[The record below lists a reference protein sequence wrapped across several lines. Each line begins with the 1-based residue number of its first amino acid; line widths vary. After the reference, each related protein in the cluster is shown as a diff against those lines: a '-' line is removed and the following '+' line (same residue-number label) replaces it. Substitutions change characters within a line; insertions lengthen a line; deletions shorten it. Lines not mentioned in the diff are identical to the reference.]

1 MSNTLTAL
9 APTLFSAAKE
19 VAQEPV
25 GALSSI
31 NMNFDS
37 KGVAIG
43 DSVTVPVAPAATLGT
58 YSPAMTTTA
67 GTDAIAESIAVS
79 ITANRNA
86 TWNLTGEQQ
95 RSLENGGT
103 NLDWL
108 NQMMKQGMRSLK
120 NEAEAALCSVIYK
133 GASRAYGTAGT
144 TPFATTID
152 EIPNVYKILKDNG
165 APMADLQMIINT
177 NAGLNA
183 RKLGIIQQ
191 ADQAGSD
198 AERRSGNFLRQ
209 FGFQIKES
217 AGIASH
223 TKGTATGFQIAAAGE
238 LAGQTT
244 LSFDGGD
251 SGTIIAGDVLT
262 IGTGGGSGT
271 GTDYDTKYVIND
283 PSTLTGAASGTVI
296 IGRPGLKVAR
306 VNDDEG
312 VLGNSY
318 TANLAFERS
327 AVVGVM
333 RPPIIPAS
341 PLIEQMT
348 ITDPDGLTYLL
359 CKIVGD
365 GMITLRLHLAY
376 GFKVIN
382 SEYVVNLL
390 G

>member
-9 APTLFSAAKE
+9 APVLYSAAKE
-19 VAQEPV
+19 VQQEPV

-31 NMNFDS
+31 NMNFDD

-43 DSVTVPVAPAATLGT
+43 DSVTIPIAPAASTGT
-58 YSPAMTTTA
+58 YSPAMTASA
-67 GTDAIAESIAVS
+67 GTDKIADSTTVTISANKVVS
-79 ITANRNA
+79 
-86 TWNLTGEQQ
+86 WHLTGEQQ
-95 RSLENGGT
+95 RSLQNGASDK
-103 NLDWL
+103 DWVR
-108 NQMMKQGMRSLK
+108 QMIAQGMRALR
-120 NEAEAALCSVIYK
+120 NDAETDLCSAIYK

-144 TPFATTID
+144 TPFASTID
-152 EIPNVYKILKDNG
+152 DIANIYKIMKDNG
-165 APMADLQMIINT
+165 APMSDLQLIINT
-177 NAGLNA
+177 SAGLNA

-198 AERRSGNFLRQ
+198 AERRSGNFLKQ
-209 FGFQIKES
+209 FGFSIKES

-223 TKGTATGFQIAAAGE
+223 TKGTATGFQIVAAGE
-238 LAGQTT
+238 AAGQTT

-251 SGTIIAGDVLT
+251 AGTIIAGDVLT

-283 PSTLTGAASGTVI
+283 PSTLTGAASGNVI

-306 VNDDEG
+306 VNADEG

-318 TANLAFERS
+318 TANIAFERS
-327 AVVGVM
+327 AVVGIM

-341 PLIEQMT
+341 PLIKQMM
-348 ITDPDGLTYLL
+348 ISDDKGMTYLMVE
-359 CKIVGD
+359 IVGD
-365 GMITLRLHLAY
+365 GMITWRLHLAY
-376 GFKVIN
+376 GFKVVN